1 MDLDTDDLAQK
12 LYDASLAAEEVPLS
26 ELRPLLS
33 KATPGHDAIDDPE
46 KYRWFLIKKFPTKDF
61 GITLR
66 GMLEEAGSAA
76 SQEKWQHDRIID
88 LLESGEP
95 EWPGLAT
102 ADGIVIDGYH
112 RIAAHRTLRRR
123 NMSVVVAVRRP
134 SDDERMWDELWNND
148 FPW

>member
-12 LYDASLAAEEVPLS
+12 LYDASLAAEEVPIS

-33 KATPGHDAIDDPE
+33 KATPGHDAIDDSE

-134 SDDERMWDELWNND
+134 SDDERMWDELWNNN

>member
-33 KATPGHDAIDDPE
+33 KAEPGHDAIDDPE

-88 LLESGEP
+88 LLESREP